1 MKVRV
6 IRDDCGNP
14 YLVRLTFFEVFGYS
28 LKLHIIL
35 RSDRDRELHDHPWT
49 FITWMLCGGY
59 WEHTDAPPLSPE
71 FLAWLEDHGMADLM
85 PATIRTWVKPGQLRI
100 CRAPYKHRL
109 EVINP
114 AVTLVFTF
122 PKFREWGFYKPI
134 GWVPWTQYKSD
145 QEC

>member
-14 YLVRLTFFEVFGYS
+14 YLVRLTFFDLLGYS

-49 FITWMLCGGY
+49 FVTWMLHGGY
-59 WEHTDAPPLSPE
+59 WEHTEAGREWITPGTLRVCASP
-71 FLAWLEDHGMADLM
+71 H
-85 PATIRTWVKPGQLRI
+85 P
-100 CRAPYKHRL
+100 HRL
-109 EVINP
+109 EVVNP
-114 AVTLVFTF
+114 AVTLVLTY
-122 PKFREWGFYKPI
+122 PREREWGFYTRA
-134 GWVPWTQYKSD
+134 GWVPWTKYKSD